1 MNQLLTVT
9 SRNLRQ
15 YLRDRAAIGFSL
27 LSMFIVILLMFFFL
41 GDANSA
47 AITELLA
54 QFPGRDA
61 ARDKE
66 NADLLILAWTCAGI
80 VSINAVTVTQA
91 SLSYMIKDRESGKL
105 GAIHTAPVSRL
116 TIAGGYVLAAWAASV
131 IVCAATLAVT
141 EVYCVAQG
149 LTPFSFAAH
158 LRLLGMIAANSFTYA
173 ALMYLVAATVK
184 SGGAWGGLGTIIG
197 TLVGFLGGIYFP
209 IGQLAGPVAAIT
221 KCTPVIYGAALFRR
235 EMTAGILAD
244 TFSGLP
250 GEVVTEFSRVM
261 GIELT
266 LGGTALSA
274 GQELAILLVCG
285 GAFLLCGAAVVRF
298 GKRSDR

>member
-1 MNQLLTVT
+1 MNQLLTIT

-15 YLRDRAAIGFSL
+15 YLRDRGAIFFSL

-41 GDANSA
+41 GDANSS
-47 AITELLA
+47 AITQLLA

-61 ARDKE
+61 IKDKE

-105 GAIHTAPVSRL
+105 GAIYTAPVSRL
-116 TIAGGYVLAAWAASV
+116 VIAAGYVLAAWISSV
-131 IVCAATLAVT
+131 IVCTATLAIT
-141 EVYCVAQG
+141 EIYCVMQG
-149 LTPFSFAAH
+149 MAPFSFVAH
-158 LRLLGMIAANSFTYA
+158 LRLIGMIGANSFTYA
-173 ALMYLVAATVK
+173 ALMYLVAATIK

-209 IGQLAGPVAAIT
+209 IGQLAEPIAAIT
-221 KCTPVIYGAALFRR
+221 KCTPVIYGAALFRK
-235 EMTAGILAD
+235 EMTAAVMAD
-244 TFSGLP
+244 TFAGIP
-250 GEVVTEFSRVM
+250 DEVVTEFSRIM
-261 GIELT
+261 GIDLT
-266 LGGTALSA
+266 IGDSVLSA
-274 GQELAILLVCG
+274 GQELAVLLVCG
-285 GAFLLCGAAVVRF
+285 LVFLLCGAAVVRF